1 LTLAGPLAKLDRGR
15 KPAQS
20 PERDRM
26 SRPVLSGPAFSTH
39 VMAARLAFEEKGVP
53 YEFEDYDPLADKLR
67 PAAELA
73 RLAVDRMP
81 VLRHDGFALYDAAT
95 IMRYAD
101 EAFPGPS
108 LQPAGP
114 RERACMNQVLVLVQD
129 QLQAVLVRRVALPR
143 VVLPMLGAESDE
155 PAAAAALPVASRCI
169 AALETLLLEGQFLIG
184 PALSLAD
191 LYLLPIFAYFAAT
204 PEAAGLIAGAPRLQ
218 DWWRRLKE
226 RPSYLRL
233 RPTLPSLASA

>member
-1 LTLAGPLAKLDRGR
+1 
-15 KPAQS
+15 
-20 PERDRM
+20 M

-39 VMAARLAFEEKGVP
+39 VMAARLAFEEKSVA
-53 YEFEDYDPLADKLR
+53 YDFEEYDPLADKLR

-81 VLRHDGFALYDAAT
+81 VMKHDGFALYDAAT

-101 EAFPGPS
+101 EGFPGAA
-108 LQPAGP
+108 LQPADP

-143 VVLPMLGAESDE
+143 VVLPMLGGESDE
-155 PAAAAALPVASRCI
+155 PTAAAALPVASRCI
-169 AALETLLLEGQFLIG
+169 AALETLVLEGQYLIG
-184 PALSLAD
+184 PTLSLAD

-204 PEAAGLIAGAPRLQ
+204 PEAGGLLSGAPRLQ
-218 DWWRRLKE
+218 SWWRRVKD
-226 RPSYLRL
+226 RPSYLKL
-233 RPTLPSLASA
+233 RPGLPSLATA